1 MLTKYAQDLKKMQ
14 FDDLLNLFLTQKIYF
29 PVLRAPGSPKR
40 KPRKELEIKIYSL
53 ATLPTLID
61 ILRQL
66 PDNDKWFSDEKYSI
80 RYLIDTS
87 GVMLFA
93 REGKAGVQLESAG
106 EIIPAHKEIS
116 SECIA
121 AGNLFFNKDFTEIIA
136 INNSSGDFLPDPNC
150 LIWPVKNLKHSSLG
164 FSDSFALHIFNNQGH
179 GCTLI
184 NMELSPEQIKQ
195 IQELPIDMPQA
206 PLHTTPNY
214 PLSANEDSSD
224 DENSQNIAK
233 PVSFSIFSQP
243 AAADPLGSK
252 KQRLNSTSSS
262 YSANDAMNTLSLKR
276 SLKF

>member
-1 MLTKYAQDLKKMQ
+1 MQ
-14 FDDLLNLFLTQKIYF
+14 FDDLLSLFLSQKIYS

-150 LIWPVKNLKHSSLG
+150 LIWPVKNLKHSRLG
-164 FSDSFALHIFNNQGH
+164 FSDSFALHIFNNQGL
-179 GCTLI
+179 GCTRI
-184 NMELSPEQIKQ
+184 NMELSSEQIKR

-224 DENSQNIAK
+224 DENSQNITK
-233 PVSFSIFSQP
+233 TVSFSIFSQP
-243 AAADPLGSK
+243 AAVPLSSK
-252 KQRLNSTSSS
+252 KQRLNSNSSS
-262 YSANDAMNTLSLKR
+262 YSATDAMNTLSLQR